1 MSDFSRVA
9 REQREKKKQ
18 EATLARESQRM
29 QLAECRCS
37 FNQFNPIVRRLLMDV
52 GAAVYGRA
60 LPGFRRY
67 TVESHY
73 LDRRGYSR
81 TPTLGGIAGYWQLRR
96 GWLIPSISNS
106 LTLEVCLSA
115 PDNSGTGTFYIKA
128 GRWTFTGI
136 GHNASTQCVG
146 TEADLKKAL
155 SQMTVAL
162 VEMNAGR
169 LSF

>member
-1 MSDFSRVA
+1 LVERIVHYASENA
-9 REQREKKKQ
+9 RPFIMPR
-18 EATLARESQRM
+18 S
-29 QLAECRCS
+29 
-37 FNQFNPIVRRLLMDV
+37 I
-52 GAAVYGRA
+52 
-60 LPGFRRY
+60 
-67 TVESHY
+67 
-73 LDRRGYSR
+73 
-81 TPTLGGIAGYWQLRR
+81 
-96 GWLIPSISNS
+96 IPSISNS